1 MVTAVFSRVG
11 TRLRAVNMD
20 LDALRAELAHR
31 YGVTADP
38 RALAALAA
46 DTRMQRPDL
55 ELLVAIARVFAVS
68 VDDLLDVR
76 DISLPSGVAAS
87 DTEAATQ
94 EARHDAGSN
103 PDLEE
108 DVLLDPVR
116 EDRLR
121 VLQRRRD
128 SNETP
133 LTNAEAAELDDLL
146 DMAARALFAHN
157 VEAYAMEQGIS
168 WTVAR
173 EDILATSNDAVAF
186 ADALQRDPRLMAD
199 EVAAIRA
206 ARLNRAG

>member
-1 MVTAVFSRVG
+1 
-11 TRLRAVNMD
+11 
-20 LDALRAELAHR
+20 
-31 YGVTADP
+31 
-38 RALAALAA
+38 
-46 DTRMQRPDL
+46 MQLPDL

-94 EARHDAGSN
+94 EARHAGSS
-103 PDLEE
+103 PDLKE

-116 EDRLR
+116 EERLR
-121 VLQRRRD
+121 ALQRRRD

-133 LTNAEAAELDDLL
+133 LTDAETAELDDLMN
-146 DMAARALFAHN
+146 MAAKALFAHN
-157 VEAYAMEQGIS
+157 VEAYALERDIS
-168 WTVAR
+168 QAVAR
-173 EDILATSNDAVAF
+173 EDILAMSSDAVAF

-206 ARLNRAG
+206 AGLNRAE